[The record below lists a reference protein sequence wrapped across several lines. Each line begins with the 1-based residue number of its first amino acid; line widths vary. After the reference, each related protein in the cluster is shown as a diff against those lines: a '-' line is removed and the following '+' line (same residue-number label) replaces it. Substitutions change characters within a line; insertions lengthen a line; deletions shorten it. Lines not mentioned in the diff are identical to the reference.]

1 MLNYFYLLLAVGLI
15 ELFLGIWLLIKYQRS
30 AINTWYG
37 LFIFSVAAWVFS
49 NAGLYLSEYLG
60 NNNSLFLFNQL
71 TWLAGV
77 VLTCAFLFF
86 SFVFPFSQ
94 KPIKKWAY
102 LLFLI
107 PLTLFSFLVFFTDN
121 FQTDIL
127 IAANSQRYVM
137 GDLFYLFPPFFFVY
151 WIWSITNLAKK
162 YQAAD
167 GIHKWQ
173 IKYLLIGII
182 VSLLIIIGVD
192 IIPITFGWKV
202 INGVGEFATLI
213 WLFFTSYIILKK
225 P

>member
-1 MLNYFYLLLAVGLI
+1 MLTYFYILLVVGLI

-30 AINTWYG
+30 AINTGYSV
-37 LFIFSVAAWVFS
+37 FVFSVASWVLS
-49 NAGLYLSEYLG
+49 NAGLYLSEHL
-60 NNNSLFLFNQL
+60 NNGSWLFLFNQL
-71 TWLAGV
+71 TWLTGV
-77 VLTCAFLFF
+77 ILTCAFLIF

-94 KPIKKWAY
+94 KPIKKWAWW
-102 LLFLI
+102 LFLI
-107 PLTLFSFLVFFTDN
+107 PLALFTFLIFFTDN
-121 FQTDIL
+121 FQTNI
-127 IAANSQRYVM
+127 IMAENSQRYVM
-137 GDLFYLFPPFFFVY
+137 GNLFYSFPVFFFFY
-151 WIWSITNLAKK
+151 WIWSIVNLAKK
-162 YQAAD
+162 YQVAD

-225 P
+225 S